1 MGTNQSVNTVALEFY
16 EEKFNSILSDY
27 DLSEKQIR
35 FTSLPSEA
43 MLSCEIDKTRH
54 PVVILSGGE
63 PVGFFVL
70 HGWEGVKTYS
80 DNRSAIL
87 VRAYSI
93 NVKFQGKGIA
103 KKSLFIL
110 DSFVKSNFP
119 GSNEIILAVN
129 HQNTVAQHLY
139 KVSGF
144 IDKGIR
150 VMGRMGEQYIYHKEL
165 QI

>member
-43 MLSCEIDKTRH
+43 M
-54 PVVILSGGE
+54 LSGGE

>member
-1 MGTNQSVNTVALEFY
+1 MGRNQIIYTVTLEFY
-16 EEKFNSILSDY
+16 EEKYKSILRDY
-27 DLSEKQIR
+27 DLSEEQIR

-43 MLSCEIDKTRH
+43 LTACEIDKTRY
-54 PVVILSGGE
+54 PIVILSNGE
-63 PVGFFVL
+63 PAGFFVL

-80 DNRSAIL
+80 ENRNAIL

-93 NVKFQGKGIA
+93 NTKFQGRGIA
-103 KKSLFIL
+103 KNSLSKL
-110 DSFVKSNFP
+110 DTFVKCNFP
-119 GSNEIILAVN
+119 TSNEIILAVN

-144 IDKGIR
+144 VDKGLR

-165 QI
+165 